1 MTALLEEQHSAH
13 LHDPSAMN
21 AAACSEG
28 SGAEYLT
35 ELPVLATA
43 SDLREVVRYL
53 RKRPGGVFVNEEWDK
68 GRKRLFNRKKVAAYA
83 LLGMTSGGGDS
94 VELSP
99 AGLDLADSLDADA
112 REFRCLIDRVPL
124 YRAALEQ
131 ARGQRLDI
139 LTAADVLR
147 FWGERRPESL
157 YHDDDSRR
165 GAVISFFSFCQAAG
179 LGTTTLGKR
188 GHVTRLRIDMEELE
202 RFLDEGLEPHTPAT
216 GVRSAND
223 RAGRTTTAQAVAPL
237 RVLIAHSGNPE
248 ATAPLRQLLELI
260 GIEWRLT
267 EIDWGRSGRSENTW
281 LLDCNVAVLVLD
293 GGAYEQDCNGSLVL
307 REPVLLGA
315 GAALVVY
322 NRRAILIGDRNL
334 PAPAALA
341 ALPCFGFEGQSMTWE
356 AGVELLKTFERFKE
370 EARR

>member
-1 MTALLEEQHSAH
+1 MTALLEEQHGAH
-13 LHDPSAMN
+13 LPAPSALN
-21 AAACSEG
+21 GAACSHDG
-28 SGAEYLT
+28 VAEYLN

-53 RKRPGGVFVNEEWDK
+53 RKRPGGVFVHEEWDK

-99 AGLDLADSLDADA
+99 AGLDLADSLESDA
-112 REFRCLIDRVPL
+112 REFRCLIERVPL

-131 ARGQRLDI
+131 ARGQRLDV

-157 YHDDDSRR
+157 YHDDDTRR

-188 GHVTRLRIDMEELE
+188 GHVTRLRIDIEELE
-202 RFLDEGLEPHTPAT
+202 RFLDEGLEPRTPTAD
-216 GVRSAND
+216 VRSAKE
-223 RAGRTTTAQAVAPL
+223 RAVAPL
-237 RVLIAHSGNPE
+237 RALIAHGGKQE
-248 ATAPLRQLLELI
+248 ATAPLRQMLELI
-260 GIEWRLT
+260 GVEWRLS
-267 EIDWGRSGRSENTW
+267 EIDWGRGGESESTW
-281 LLDCNVAVLVLD
+281 PPDCDVAVLVLD
-293 GGAYEQDCNGSLVL
+293 GGAYEQDCNGGLVL
-307 REPVLLGA
+307 RESVLLCV

-322 NRRAILIGDRNL
+322 RRRAILIGDGNL
-334 PAPAALA
+334 PAPTSLA
-341 ALPCFGFEGQSMTWE
+341 TLPCFGFEGQSMTWE